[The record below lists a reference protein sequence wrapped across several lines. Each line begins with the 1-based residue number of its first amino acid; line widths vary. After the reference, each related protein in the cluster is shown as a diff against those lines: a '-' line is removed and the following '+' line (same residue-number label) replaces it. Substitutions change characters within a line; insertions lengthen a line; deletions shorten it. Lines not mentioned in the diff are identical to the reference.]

1 MVIIFW
7 RPSTDIAWTWCLINI
22 YQFAMGK
29 PKVSIVV
36 PIYNVERYLVQCLDS
51 ILVQTLKDI
60 EIILIDDGSKDSS
73 GDMCDEYAAK
83 DSRVSIVHKPN
94 SGYGK
99 AVNMGVSLAQGEY
112 LGIIESDDFIKPEMF
127 ERLYA
132 KAVEHDA
139 DVVKSNF
146 YRYWSVPTERSEKAN
161 LLKRFAKNT
170 PVNAIDYPTLYL
182 TMPTIWSAIYK
193 TDFIRS
199 NSITFLETPGAS
211 YQDTA
216 FTFKIWL
223 YAKRAILLD
232 DAYLYYRQDNETS
245 SINSKGKVYCV
256 CDECAEVER
265 LLKADYP
272 EDKQLWFLKNKFKFD
287 KYDWNFWRLTDDLR
301 MEFLQQYRKE
311 YLQEGDLVSVN
322 PYLTDFEK
330 FVIGWIIDDP
340 DSFYQASIV
349 PFSKGTM
356 MKAKLQSKMGLSNK
370 SRLAGRFAYL
380 QQKYMRAKQA

>member
-1 MVIIFW
+1 
-7 RPSTDIAWTWCLINI
+7 
-22 YQFAMGK
+22 MGK

-94 SGYGK
+94 GGYGK

-139 DVVKSNF
+139 DMVKSNF
-146 YRYWSVPTERSEKAN
+146 YRYWSVPTEWSEKAN

-272 EDKQLWFLKNKFKFD
+272 EDKQLWFLKDKFKFD

-380 QQKYMRAKQA
+380 QQKYMRDKQA